1 MNAPELIQL
10 VDGLE
15 DKSESYLT
23 LAEVENAVGGDV
35 MWAIA
40 ERLLLVDYRSRLD
53 GTSVTLCRLNRRH
66 PLVTELTR
74 W

>member
-1 MNAPELIQL
+1 VNAAELIQL

-35 MWAIA
+35 TWAIA
-40 ERLLLVDYRSRLD
+40 ERVLLVDYRMHLD
-53 GTSVTLCRLNRRH
+53 GTRVTLCRLNRRH
-66 PLVTELTR
+66 PLVAELTR